1 MATITI
7 PIVTVINIGKPAG
20 GIGSG
25 ATVSSF
31 GICTGT
37 FTSFI
42 LGVTSDVSVFVSPS
56 KSL

>member
-42 LGVTSDVSVFVSPS
+42 LGVTSDVSVFV
-56 KSL
+56 L